1 MDGDHTPMKHVWLF
15 PIWLGSMLFLYQR
28 LSPFLNLDLGIRV
41 SPDRL
46 LFLVILGLFLK
57 STSGRRTGSIIG
69 WLMLAFAVICTI
81 SWLTTRPDA
90 GENKLRWLNTIFQLA
105 CFPFMAYYIA
115 KNSDYPA
122 RHLKRL
128 LNGVLIIQS
137 YLVFTALAERYQI
150 SWLVWP
156 RYILDM
162 TLSDQGDRLHG
173 PFSNSSMLG
182 AALVM
187 NFGCLCLMTLY
198 TTGAKRRYLYALIF
212 LSCACVYFTS
222 TRTVWL
228 GLFAF
233 LLIFYFSR
241 TDLRKPAR
249 AVGLCF
255 LAVALSGVGSKLS
268 FYKKSLFSQRQET
281 VEYRLINLE
290 AGLRIFPQ
298 HPLFGI
304 GYGGFAKL
312 MRENESGLGV
322 DEKTLTAGNENTWL
336 GILVDLGLVGLFV
349 YVTIFALLIRSN
361 IQFLRQHDTDQG
373 FARPLA
379 AVALG
384 MTVYLVINWNTGD
397 LRFHLYDPCLAF
409 LVQGM
414 AARWGKLSPEQPTLG
429 AGNLEQIFEDR
440 SDFNVDEAIPVG
452 TYHIQG
458 QACMNSE
465 QVETNGRWNS

>member
-1 MDGDHTPMKHVWLF
+1 MKHVWLF
-15 PIWLGSMLFLYQR
+15 PVWLASMLFLYQR

-57 STSGRRTGSIIG
+57 STSGRRTGGIIVR
-69 WLMLAFAVICTI
+69 LMFVFAVICTI

-105 CFPFMAYYIA
+105 CFPFMAFYIA
-115 KNSDYPA
+115 KNSEYSERD
-122 RHLKRL
+122 LKRL
-128 LNGVLIIQS
+128 LNGVMLIQS
-137 YLVFTALAERYQI
+137 YLVFTALAERYGI

-156 RYILDM
+156 KYILDM

-173 PFSNSSMLG
+173 PFSNSGMLG

-187 NFGCLCLMTLY
+187 NFACLCIMTLY

-212 LSCACVYFTS
+212 LSGACVYFTS

-228 GLFAF
+228 GFFAL

-249 AVGLCF
+249 VVGLCF
-255 LAVALSGVGSKLS
+255 LAVALSGVASKLS
-268 FYKKSLFSQRQET
+268 LYKRSLFSQRQES
-281 VEYRLINLE
+281 VEYRRINLQ
-290 AGLRIFPQ
+290 AGLRVFPQ

-312 MRENESGLGV
+312 MNENESYLGLE
-322 DEKTLTAGNENTWL
+322 EKTLTAGNENTWL
-336 GILVDLGLVGLFV
+336 GILVDLGLIGLV
-349 YVTIFALLIRSN
+349 PYVMIFALFIRSD
-361 IQFLRQHDTDQG
+361 IRVVRRYEGKEGL
-373 FARPLA
+373 ARPFA
-379 AVALG
+379 TVALA
-384 MTVYLVINWNTGD
+384 MMVYTVINASTGD

-409 LVQGM
+409 LVQGI
-414 AARWGKLSPEQPTLG
+414 AARLGKRTPEEPAL
-429 AGNLEQIFEDR
+429 AEDNLDQIFEEP
-440 SDFNVDEAIPVG
+440 SELNVGEVIRVGVYQIP
-452 TYHIQG
+452 
-458 QACMNSE
+458 AKPA
-465 QVETNGRWNS
+465 

>member
-1 MDGDHTPMKHVWLF
+1 MDDDHTPMKHVWLF
-15 PIWLGSMLFLYQR
+15 PIWLASMLFLYQR
-28 LSPFLNLDLGIRV
+28 LSSFLNLDLGVRV
-41 SPDRL
+41 SLDRL
-46 LFLVILGLFLK
+46 LFLVILGFFLK
-57 STSGRRTGSIIG
+57 STSGRRTGGVVG
-69 WLMLAFAVICTI
+69 WLMLVFAVICTI

-115 KNSDYPA
+115 KNSDYSE
-122 RHLKRL
+122 RDLKRL

-156 RYILDM
+156 RYILDI

-173 PFSNSSMLG
+173 PFSNSGMLG

-187 NFGCLCLMTLY
+187 NFACLGIMTSY
-198 TTGAKRRYLYALIF
+198 ITGAKRRYLYALIF
-212 LSCACVYFTS
+212 LSSVCIYFTS

-228 GLFAF
+228 GFFAS

-241 TDLRKPAR
+241 TALRKPAR
-249 AVGLCF
+249 AVGLCL
-255 LAVALSGVGSKLS
+255 LAFALTGVASKLS
-268 FYKKSLFSQRQET
+268 FYNKSLFSQRQET
-281 VEYRLINLE
+281 IEYRRLNLQ

-312 MRENESGLGV
+312 MSENESYLGL

-336 GILVDLGLVGLFV
+336 GILVDLGLIGIVPYVMIFV
-349 YVTIFALLIRSN
+349 LLIRSDV
-361 IQFLRQHDTDQG
+361 QVLRRHDG
-373 FARPLA
+373 KEGLARPFATA
-379 AVALG
+379 AFA
-384 MTVYLVINWNTGD
+384 MMAYTVINASTGD

-409 LVQGM
+409 LVQGI
-414 AARWGKLSPEQPTLG
+414 ATRLGKRTPE
-429 AGNLEQIFEDR
+429 E
-440 SDFNVDEAIPVG
+440 SAIPDWEDLERIEGASNFSADAPMPVRL
-452 TYHIQG
+452 YQV
-458 QACMNSE
+458 QAK
-465 QVETNGRWNS
+465 TA